1 MEVNKFISWLGN
13 FEHFTLLVR
22 ICAIVV
28 FTLIL
33 ILFYNWLIE
42 RFQNALARGIKKEE
56 TSKRVITLSR
66 ILKSGGFALIIFVS
80 FLVILSE
87 LKIDIKPVLT
97 AAGIGGIAIG
107 FGAQSLIKDL
117 ISGFFLILENQI
129 RVGDVVKVGNLSGV
143 VEDIRIRVLLLRDLS
158 GNLHII
164 PHGNI
169 SEVTNMTHSFSYYL
183 FDYGIA
189 YKEDIEKVIEVIK
202 QVAEELSQ
210 DPNYKDDIL
219 EPVEILGLERFEDSA
234 VVIRGRIKTKPI
246 RQWRV
251 GRELNLR
258 VKKRFDELGIEIPF
272 PHRTV
277 YLIET
282 TKNKDQTKEA
292 KE

>member
-1 MEVNKFISWLGN
+1 
-13 FEHFTLLVR
+13 
-22 ICAIVV
+22 
-28 FTLIL
+28 
-33 ILFYNWLIE
+33 
-42 RFQNALARGIKKEE
+42 
-56 TSKRVITLSR
+56 
-66 ILKSGGFALIIFVS
+66 
-80 FLVILSE
+80 
-87 LKIDIKPVLT
+87 
-97 AAGIGGIAIG
+97 
-107 FGAQSLIKDL
+107 
-117 ISGFFLILENQI
+117 
-129 RVGDVVKVGNLSGV
+129 
-143 VEDIRIRVLLLRDLS
+143 
-158 GNLHII
+158 
-164 PHGNI
+164 
-169 SEVTNMTHSFSYYL
+169 MTHSFSYYL

-277 YLIET
+277 YLIEA